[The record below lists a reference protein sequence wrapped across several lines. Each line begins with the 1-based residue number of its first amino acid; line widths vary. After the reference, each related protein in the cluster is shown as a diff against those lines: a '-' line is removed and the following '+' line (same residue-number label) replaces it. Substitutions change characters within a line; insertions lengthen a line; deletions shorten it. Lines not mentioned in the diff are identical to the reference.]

1 MGIKE
6 RLRIKEGDNDSCVW
20 QGERSGGFRRGDWNC
35 TVYSAFRLT
44 SSPEAFFIEETLRAM
59 EGEEVIFERSN
70 KASVPRDSM

>member
-1 MGIKE
+1 
-6 RLRIKEGDNDSCVW
+6 
-20 QGERSGGFRRGDWNC
+20 
-35 TVYSAFRLT
+35 VYSAFRLT